1 MDTINNEMVN
11 FKINGIPVQVPK
23 GYTILQ
29 AAREANIEI
38 PTLCYLKDLNCIG
51 ACRVCMVE
59 AIINNKPARS
69 LLAAC
74 VYPVEEGMEV
84 FTNTPAVRKS
94 RKLTL
99 ELLLAN
105 HNKKCLSC
113 EKSTNCELQRLAR
126 EYGCDEEHFKSE
138 PPRYDIDD
146 ISPYIVRDN
155 NKCIQCMRCV
165 AACKNV
171 QTVSVIGAIQRGFNA
186 HVGSAFDKSLA
197 DSPCVGC
204 GQCVVSCPVGA
215 LKEKSQED
223 KVWDAIA
230 DPNKKVIFFTAPSI
244 KATLGES
251 FGMPIGTNVEGKMA
265 AAIRRLGKDVTIF
278 NMDFT
283 ADLTIM
289 EEANELV
296 ERVTKGGVL
305 PMFTSCC
312 PGWVKFVEHYY
323 PEFTPNLSTCKSP
336 QAMFGAVLKGYY
348 AQKNGLKPEDI
359 FVVSVIPC
367 TAKKFEVTREQLR
380 SEPEYDDV
388 DVALTTRELARMI
401 QRAGIKFT
409 ELEDEDYDLPFNK
422 ATGGGAIFGATG
434 GVLEAALRTA
444 AHTLDGD
451 FKKVDFE
458 EVRGP
463 EPIRTVTYEVA
474 GTKITV
480 AVASGLGNAR
490 KILEMI
496 KSGELD
502 CQMVEIMA
510 CPGGC
515 INGGGQP
522 IQSDSVLNTV
532 DYKALRS
539 KALYDYDINS
549 EFRCSHDSP
558 VIKMI
563 YGEFFEKPGS
573 EKSHKYLHTHYV
585 ERGHFYK

>member
-1 MDTINNEMVN
+1 METVHLKINN
-11 FKINGIPVQVPK
+11 IPVEVPK

-29 AAREANIEI
+29 AAKQANIEI
-38 PTLCYLKDLNCIG
+38 PTLCYLKDINCIG

-59 AIINNKPARS
+59 AKMNGRPMRG

-74 VYPVEEGMEV
+74 VYPAEEGLEV
-84 FTNTPAVRKS
+84 FTNTPTVIKS
-94 RKLTL
+94 RKTTL

-126 EYGCDEEHFKSE
+126 EYGCDEEHFRSE

-146 ISPYIVRDN
+146 VSPYIVRDN

-165 AACKNV
+165 AVCKNV
-171 QTVSVIGAIQRGFNA
+171 QTVSTIGAIQRGFNA

-197 DSPCVGC
+197 DAPCVGC
-204 GQCVVSCPVGA
+204 GQCVVNCPVGA
-215 LKEKSQED
+215 LKEKSQEE

-230 DPNKKVIFFTAPSI
+230 DPDKKVIFYTAPSI

-265 AAIRRLGKDVTIF
+265 AAIRRLGEDVTVF

-283 ADLTIM
+283 ADLTII

-296 ERVTKGGVL
+296 QRITTGGTL

-348 AQKNGLKPEDI
+348 AQKNNIDPEKI

-367 TAKKFEVTREQLR
+367 TAKKFEVTRPQLR
-380 SEPEYDDV
+380 SEEAYDDV

-401 QRAGIKFT
+401 QRAGLKFE
-409 ELEDEDYDLPFNK
+409 ELPDEDYDTPFNK

-463 EPIRTVTYEVA
+463 KPIRTVTYEVA
-474 GTKITV
+474 GVKITV

-522 IQSDSVLNTV
+522 IPSDKVLNNI
-532 DYKALRS
+532 DYKAIRA
-539 KALYDYDINS
+539 KALYDYDKNA
-549 EFRCSHDSP
+549 EFRSSHESP
-558 VIKMI
+558 VIKMA
-563 YGEFFEKPGS
+563 YDEFFHEAGS
-573 EKSHKYLHTHYV
+573 HEAHKYLHTSYV
-585 ERGHFYK
+585 ERGHEYK

>member
-1 MDTINNEMVN
+1 METVHLKINN
-11 FKINGIPVQVPK
+11 IPVEVPQ

-29 AAREANIEI
+29 AAKVANIEI
-38 PTLCYLKDLNCIG
+38 PTLCYLKDINCIG

-59 AIINNKPARS
+59 AKNRRG

-74 VYPVEEGMEV
+74 VYPVEEGLEV
-84 FTNTPAVRKS
+84 FTNTPAVIKS
-94 RKLTL
+94 RKTTI
-99 ELLLAN
+99 ELLLSN

-113 EKSTNCELQRLAR
+113 PRNQQCELQKLAV
-126 EYGCDEEHFKSE
+126 EYGVDEDRFPSE
-138 PPRYDIDD
+138 EPIYEIDNL
-146 ISPYIVRDN
+146 SPYIVRDN
-155 NKCIQCMRCV
+155 NKCINCMRCV

-171 QTVSVIGAIQRGFNA
+171 QSISVIGAIQRGFSA
-186 HVGSAFDKSLA
+186 HVGSAFDKSLNQA
-197 DSPCVGC
+197 PCVGC

-215 LKEKSQED
+215 LTEKSQED

-230 DPNKKVIFFTAPSI
+230 DPTKKVLFFTAPSI

-265 AAIRRLGKDVTIF
+265 AAIKRLGANVTAF

-283 ADLTIM
+283 ADLTII

-296 ERVTKGGVL
+296 QRIKNGGTL

-323 PEFTPNLSTCKSP
+323 PEFLPNLSTCKSP

-348 AQKNGLKPEDI
+348 CQKNNIDPKDV

-367 TAKKFEVTREQLR
+367 TAKKFEVTRPQLR
-380 SEPEYDDV
+380 SDENYDDV

-401 QRAGIKFT
+401 KRAAIDFET
-409 ELEDEDYDLPFNK
+409 LPEEDFDTPFNK

-444 AHTLDGD
+444 ARLLDGD
-451 FKKVDFE
+451 FKKIDFE

-463 EPIRTVTYEVA
+463 EEVREVTYEVA
-474 GTKITV
+474 GVKINV
-480 AVASGLGNAR
+480 AVTSGLGNAR
-490 KILEMI
+490 KLLEKI
-496 KSGELD
+496 KKGEANY
-502 CQMVEIMA
+502 QMVEIMA

-522 IQSDSVLNTV
+522 IRSDSVSNYV

-539 KALYDYDINS
+539 KALYDYDKNA
-549 EFRCSHDSP
+549 EFRVCDDSP
-558 VIKMI
+558 VIKMV
-563 YGEFFEKPGS
+563 YDEFFKEPGG
-573 EKSHKYLHTHYV
+573 EKSHHYLHTSYV
-585 ERGHFYK
+585 ARGKNYT

>member
-1 MDTINNEMVN
+1 METVHLKINN
-11 FKINGIPVQVPK
+11 IPVEVPK

-29 AAREANIEI
+29 AAKEANIEI
-38 PTLCYLKDLNCIG
+38 PTLCYLKDINCIG

-59 AIINNKPARS
+59 AKNRRG

-74 VYPVEEGMEV
+74 VYPAEEGLEV

-94 RKLTL
+94 RKTTL
-99 ELLLAN
+99 ELLLST
-105 HNKKCLSC
+105 HHKKCLSC
-113 EKSTNCELQRLAR
+113 VRSNNCELQRLAA
-126 EYGCDEEHFKSE
+126 EYGVDEDRFQSE
-138 PPRYDIDD
+138 KPIHEIDD
-146 ISPYIVRDN
+146 LSPYIVRDN

-165 AACKNV
+165 AACKEV
-171 QTVSVIGAIQRGFNA
+171 QSVSVIGAIKRGFSV
-186 HVGSAFDKSLA
+186 HVGSAFDKSLD

-215 LKEKSQED
+215 LTEKSQED

-230 DPNKKVIFFTAPSI
+230 DPDKKVIFYTAPSI

-251 FGMPIGTNVEGKMA
+251 FDLPIGTNVEGKMA
-265 AAIRRLGKDVTIF
+265 AAIRRLGEDVTVF

-283 ADLTIM
+283 ADLTII

-296 ERVTKGGVL
+296 ERIKNGGTL

-323 PEFTPNLSTCKSP
+323 PEFIPNLSTCKSP

-348 AQKNGLKPEDI
+348 CEKNNLDPNKV

-367 TAKKFEVTREQLR
+367 TAKKFEVTRPQLR
-380 SEPEYDDV
+380 SEEAYDDV

-401 QRAGIKFT
+401 KRAGIQLT
-409 ELEDEDYDLPFNK
+409 DLEDEDYDAPFNK

-444 AHTLDGD
+444 ARTLDGD
-451 FKKVDFE
+451 FKKIDFE

-463 EPIRTVTYEVA
+463 EAIRTVTYEVA
-474 GTKITV
+474 GVKINV
-480 AVASGLGNAR
+480 AVASGLANAR
-490 KILEMI
+490 KLLEKI
-496 KSGELD
+496 KKGEAD
-502 CQMVEIMA
+502 YQMVEIMA

-522 IQSDSVLNTV
+522 IRSDSVSNYV

-539 KALYDYDINS
+539 KALYDYDKNA
-549 EFRCSHDSP
+549 EFRVCDDSP
-558 VIKMI
+558 VIKMV
-563 YGEFFEKPGS
+563 YDEFFKEPGG
-573 EKSHKYLHTHYV
+573 EKSHHYLHTSYV
-585 ERGHFYK
+585 ARGKNYT